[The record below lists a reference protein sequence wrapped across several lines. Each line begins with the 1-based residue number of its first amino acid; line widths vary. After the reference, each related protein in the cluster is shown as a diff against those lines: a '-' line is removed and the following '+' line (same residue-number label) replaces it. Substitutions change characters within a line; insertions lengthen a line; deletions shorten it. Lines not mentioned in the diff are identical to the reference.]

1 MIVPQQIF
9 HVFLIRNFKYDWT
22 MNTNE
27 ACGEGATK

>member
-1 MIVPQQIF
+1 MISPQRIF
-9 HVFLIRNFKYDWT
+9 HVFLIRNFKQDWT